1 MFEVKTRN
9 VIFIYCNK
17 FLIQGPGNF
26 VGSIGEMEVKTKCPA
41 ACRPKDHP
49 DWELC

>member
-1 MFEVKTRN
+1 MFEVKPRN
-9 VIFIYCNK
+9 AIFIINQ

-26 VGSIGEMEVKTKCPA
+26 VGSIGEMEVKAKCPA
-41 ACRPKDHP
+41 ACRHKDHP